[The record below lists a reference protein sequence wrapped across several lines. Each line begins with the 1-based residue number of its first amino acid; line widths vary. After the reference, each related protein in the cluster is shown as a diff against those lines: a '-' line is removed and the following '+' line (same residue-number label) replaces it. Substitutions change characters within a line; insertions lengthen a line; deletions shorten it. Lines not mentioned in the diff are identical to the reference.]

1 MIKSYKDI
9 FSAEQIQQAQKLLDS
24 LNAEQK
30 AWLSGYISGLQ
41 QDSGFLN
48 LEASETKESENKP
61 VSLSILYG
69 SHTGN
74 SKLIA
79 DGAVQ
84 LAQSQGIEAKL
95 LNMQDYKS
103 RQFKDETNVLVVV
116 STHGEGDPP
125 VAAEDFYEYLFGKKA
140 ADCSGKNIAVIALG
154 DSSYTYFCKTGN
166 DIYHQLLKLGAH
178 SVYDLLELDVDF
190 QDEVSTHLP
199 KIIEQFALLGGVS
212 EVSEKEAK
220 TLVTFQSEW
229 TEAEVLN
236 KVQLNGR
243 GSEKETY
250 HIELDIEG
258 SGISYQPG
266 DALEVTSVN
275 KRNLV
280 RDILEK
286 LQIDEAEAVTVG
298 ETTKAI
304 SESLLADYELT
315 VVTLP
320 VIKKYAELAKSEA
333 LDSLINDA
341 NSLNDYLYQSD
352 FLDLITDFP
361 VALNTEQLIGILRK
375 LSPRLYSISSSYA
388 LNPDEVHITVGA
400 VRYEVKGRKR
410 DGVCSGYLADDV
422 HEGDT
427 VLIRVKANQSF
438 KLPQEDAAVIMVGPG
453 TGIAPFRSFLQE
465 REAQSSVAK
474 NWLFF
479 GDQHFETDFLYQAEL
494 LKYRAEGIISEL
506 DVAFSRDQ
514 SEKVYV
520 QHRMEEKGE
529 ELYKWLSEGAHFY
542 ICGDMKRM
550 AKDVKSTLVS
560 IVQKYGNLNAE
571 EAEAYVKQLRS
582 AGRLQED
589 VY

>member
-1 MIKSYKDI
+1 MKSYRDI
-9 FSAEQIQQAQKLLDS
+9 FSNEQIQQAQQLLKS
-24 LNAEQK
+24 LNAEQS

-41 QDSGFLN
+41 QQGEFFNADLSDSK
-48 LEASETKESENKP
+48 KEENNSI
-61 VSLSILYG
+61 SLTVLYG

-79 DGAVQ
+79 DSAVQ
-84 LAQSQGIEAKL
+84 YAQAQGVEAKL
-95 LNMQDYKS
+95 CNMQDYKT
-103 RQFKDETNVLVVV
+103 RQFKDETNVLIVV
-116 STHGEGDPP
+116 STHGEGEPP
-125 VAAEDFYEYLFGKKA
+125 VAAEDFYDYLFGKKE
-140 ADCSGKNIAVIALG
+140 ADCTGKNVSVIALG

-166 DIYHQLLKLGAH
+166 DIYHQLIKLGAH
-178 SVYDLLELDVDF
+178 SVYDLLLLDVDF
-190 QDEVSTHLP
+190 QDEVTTHLP
-199 KIIEQFALLGGVS
+199 KIIEQFALLGGKTKSTNNISKPLVS
-212 EVSEKEAK
+212 
-220 TLVTFQSEW
+220 LQNEW

-236 KVQLNGR
+236 KVLLNGR

-258 SGISYQPG
+258 SGVSYQPG

-280 RDILEK
+280 SNILEK
-286 LQIDEAEAVTVG
+286 LQIDPNAPVKIG
-298 ETTKAI
+298 ENTKAI

-333 LDSLINDA
+333 LDSLLNDA
-341 NSLNDYLYQSD
+341 DSLNDYLYQSD

-361 VALNTEQLIGILRK
+361 MALQAQQLVDILRK

-400 VRYEVKGRKR
+400 VRYEAKGRKR
-410 DGVCSGYLADDV
+410 DGVCSGYLADNV

-427 VLIRVKANQSF
+427 LLIRVKSNPSF
-438 KLPQEDAAVIMVGPG
+438 KLPEKDTAVIMVGPG

-465 REAQSSVAK
+465 REAQNSEAK

-479 GDQHFETDFLYQAEL
+479 GDQYFQSDFLYQTEL
-494 LKYRAEGIISEL
+494 LKYREEGIISEL

-514 SEKVYV
+514 EEKIYV
-520 QHRMEEKGE
+520 QHRMDEKGE

-542 ICGDMKRM
+542 ICGDQKRM
-550 AKDVKSTLVS
+550 AKDVKNTLVS